1 MRGRLTSVSADANIT
16 YIRGICIK
24 KSFRQLLVLATTC
37 LSPLLRLL
45 LTFRHEGRAKIR
57 LLHPKFALCVRHSL
71 RDCCLHF
78 LKETL

>member
-24 KSFRQLLVLATTC
+24 KSFRQLLVLATIC

-45 LTFRHEGRAKIR
+45 LILGMRVGLKSGYYIQ
-57 LLHPKFALCVRHSL
+57 SL
-71 RDCCLHF
+71 PSV
-78 LKETL
+78 